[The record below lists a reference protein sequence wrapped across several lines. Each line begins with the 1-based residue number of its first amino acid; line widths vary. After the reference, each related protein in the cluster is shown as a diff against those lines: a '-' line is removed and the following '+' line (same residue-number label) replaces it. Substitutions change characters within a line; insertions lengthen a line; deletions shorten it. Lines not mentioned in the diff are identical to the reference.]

1 LLAGRKHG
9 ACPAARILRPF
20 DGQPLYI
27 EYLERRESMPPRASS
42 QSIGGRIVVQ
52 PLVLIVTDDP
62 RPRRSLVS
70 TLAANGFRSLETGS
84 GTVALAHAVTYA
96 PDLVLLELSRPGLE
110 GLGTATRLREG
121 TSAPILVLLAHPDE
135 GSRVALLDAGVSD
148 YIVRPFAVSDL
159 VARMRVW
166 LRQAARAAPPRAAAE
181 PPPMRLRL
189 DGERRSLFVDGR
201 EVHVTPIERKLVVA
215 LVQSGGQPITAAQA
229 IMAVWGKGGLSQ
241 AQYLRMLVRQLRQK
255 IERDPSRPR
264 HLLST
269 AEGGYRLELG

>member
-1 LLAGRKHG
+1 MH
-9 ACPAARILRPF
+9 
-20 DGQPLYI
+20 
-27 EYLERRESMPPRASS
+27 PRASS

-121 TSAPILVLLAHPDE
+121 TSVPILVLLAHPDE

-166 LRQAARAAPPRAAAE
+166 LRQAARVTSPRIAAE
-181 PPPMRLRL
+181 PPPPVRLRL

-229 IMAVWGKGGLSQ
+229 IMAVWGKGGLPQ

-264 HLLST
+264 HLLSA